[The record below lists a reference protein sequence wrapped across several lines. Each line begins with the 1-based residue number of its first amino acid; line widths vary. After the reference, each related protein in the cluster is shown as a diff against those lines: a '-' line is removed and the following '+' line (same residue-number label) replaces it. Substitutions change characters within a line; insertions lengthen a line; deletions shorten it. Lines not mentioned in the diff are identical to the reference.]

1 MGAGPAG
8 IYAAEALSQ
17 QTDVAVEI
25 AVIDRLPVP
34 FGLVRYGVAPDH
46 HSIRSIRNTL
56 ERTLEKPSVRFYG
69 DVAIGSD
76 LSIAELRES
85 VDAVIYAYGAG
96 SDRRLEIP
104 GEQLSREHR
113 GGRARG
119 VVLRPSR
126 RTSRYRP
133 AQHP

>member
-69 DVAIGSD
+69 DVTIGSD
-76 LSIAELRES
+76 LSISELRES
-85 VDAVIYAYGAG
+85 VDAVI
-96 SDRRLEIP
+96 I
-104 GEQLSREHR
+104 
-113 GGRARG
+113 
-119 VVLRPSR
+119 VTMVLFLRHQW
-126 RTSRYRP
+126 
-133 AQHP
+133 AH